1 MWLPF
6 IVITFV
12 WGPASPGVDS
22 TWVLWSGA
30 QFSHLQGLAT
40 VWTILFKPDIRAAFL
55 GTITCGKWH
64 GCQEEERSQH
74 QSGSNSRTRPPRT
87 CATRASTDQT
97 PGTHDLEH
105 NQPKK
110 FSMSRFSSSRLESIN
125 EILCDTASR
134 MGSQAERWK
143 DMLKTEETDDSFSSR
158 GNREGKASIEDASPA
173 QVAASKDAAIA
184 SILEL
189 CALKNIEINDRLRR
203 SLHGE
208 ELYDRGDEENRG
220 ELRRSASLEDVV
232 SDNTK

>member
-1 MWLPF
+1 
-6 IVITFV
+6 
-12 WGPASPGVDS
+12 
-22 TWVLWSGA
+22 
-30 QFSHLQGLAT
+30 
-40 VWTILFKPDIRAAFL
+40 
-55 GTITCGKWH
+55 
-64 GCQEEERSQH
+64 
-74 QSGSNSRTRPPRT
+74 
-87 CATRASTDQT
+87 
-97 PGTHDLEH
+97 
-105 NQPKK
+105 
-110 FSMSRFSSSRLESIN
+110 
-125 EILCDTASR
+125 